1 MGHRERLMVG
11 ARRLLAERGYARITS
26 RDLAAAAEAPLGT
39 LNYHYGS
46 KEALLNAALL
56 EALHEWGDRTVP
68 PAEPAAG
75 DDAERLDRMWSRI
88 IASVSADRPMLL
100 AAVEA
105 YAQAERSPDIRR
117 QIAEALEAS
126 RPRMA
131 RELHGVDA
139 ETDPEVDERTARAI
153 GSVHMAL
160 TIGLIHQWLVDP
172 ERAPDADELALGL
185 RAIANRLETS
195 GRQ

>member
-1 MGHRERLMVG
+1 MGHRERLMAG

-26 RDLAAAAEAPLGT
+26 RDLAAAADAPLGT
-39 LNYHYGS
+39 INYHYGS

-68 PAEPAAG
+68 PPGPAADG
-75 DDAERLDRMWSRI
+75 DDAERLDRMWSDI
-88 IASVSADRPMLL
+88 IESVAADRPMLV

-105 YAQAERSPDIRR
+105 YAQAERSSDIRQ
-117 QIAEALEAS
+117 QIAEALERA

-131 RELHGVDA
+131 RELHDIDA
-139 ETDPEVDERTARAI
+139 AGDGQGDERTARAI

-160 TIGLIHQWLVDP
+160 ITGLVHQWLVDP
-172 ERAPDADELALGL
+172 DRAPSAADLALGL
-185 RAIANRLETS
+185 RAIARRLES
-195 GRQ
+195 ADD

>member
-1 MGHRERLMVG
+1 MGHRERLMAG

-39 LNYHYGS
+39 INYHYGS

-68 PAEPAAG
+68 RSEPAADG
-75 DDAERLDRMWSRI
+75 DDAERLDRMWSDI
-88 IASVSADRPMLL
+88 IESVTTHRPMLV

-105 YAQAERSPDIRR
+105 YAQAERSEDIRR
-117 QIAEALEAS
+117 QIAEALERS

-131 RELHGVDA
+131 EELHGVGAAADG
-139 ETDPEVDERTARAI
+139 EEREARAI

-172 ERAPDADELALGL
+172 DHAPSAADLALGL
-185 RAIANRLETS
+185 RAIARRLDAAD
-195 GRQ
+195 G

>member
-1 MGHRERLMVG
+1 MAG

-39 LNYHYGS
+39 INYHYGS

-56 EALHEWGDRTVP
+56 ETLREWGDRTMP
-68 PAEPAAG
+68 PAEPTAG

-131 RELHGVDA
+131 RELHDLDA
-139 ETDPEVDERTARAI
+139 ETDPDVDERTARAV

-160 TIGLIHQWLVDP
+160 TTGLIHQWLVDP
-172 ERAPDADELALGL
+172 ERAPDAAELALGL
-185 RAIANRLETS
+185 RAIAHRLETA
-195 GRQ
+195 GR